1 MNKTALCIVAHP
13 DDETIWMGGTIMKN
27 NYNWTIICLC
37 RKNDLDRS
45 PKFKKVCDY
54 YKAKS
59 IISDLDDEKLKPLTT
74 QSIVKKIKSLLPKL
88 EYDIIFTHGENGEY
102 GHLRHKEIY
111 TAVKKM
117 IKNKQ
122 LKAKEVYYFS
132 YELKSRK
139 IPWPTK
145 GYELKTELTKSEHKG
160 KIQIITDIYGFA
172 DNSFEALSCNNIE
185 TFTCQDAGKHRPLD
199 HAQAPNTSSKSLRGS

>member
-59 IISDLDDEKLKPLTT
+59 IISDLDDEKLNL
-74 QSIVKKIKSLLPKL
+74 
-88 EYDIIFTHGENGEY
+88 
-102 GHLRHKEIY
+102 
-111 TAVKKM
+111 
-117 IKNKQ
+117 
-122 LKAKEVYYFS
+122 
-132 YELKSRK
+132 
-139 IPWPTK
+139 
-145 GYELKTELTKSEHKG
+145 
-160 KIQIITDIYGFA
+160 
-172 DNSFEALSCNNIE
+172 
-185 TFTCQDAGKHRPLD
+185 
-199 HAQAPNTSSKSLRGS
+199 